1 MIETTTEPTVCE
13 NPVVDAT
20 RSVASAI
27 GQEIS
32 CDKAKG
38 YLLLVGIV
46 IVSIIVLK
54 FFVLKK

>member
-1 MIETTTEPTVCE
+1 MTETTPETIACP

-20 RSVASAI
+20 RSIASAM
-27 GQEIS
+27 GQDIS

-38 YLLLVGIV
+38 FLLLVGIAIVGIV
-46 IVSIIVLK
+46 ILK

>member
-1 MIETTTEPTVCE
+1 MTETVPPTTCE